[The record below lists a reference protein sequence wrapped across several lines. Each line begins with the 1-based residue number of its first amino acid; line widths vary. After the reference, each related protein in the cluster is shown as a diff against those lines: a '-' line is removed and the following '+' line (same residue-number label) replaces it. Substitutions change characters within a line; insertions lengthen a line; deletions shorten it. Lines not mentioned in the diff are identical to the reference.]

1 VEDNVLGGHTG
12 GELAIDLNAH
22 VLASASQEGLGREDV
37 LDFTG
42 SNAESQGA
50 KGTVGGGV
58 AVTAN
63 NGCSGQSEALLGADN
78 VDNTLTLIAH
88 TEVGETK
95 VLDILLESCA
105 LEAGVALLDEFG
117 GVLEVFP
124 GAGGNVL

>member
-1 VEDNVLGGHTG
+1 
-12 GELAIDLNAH
+12 
-22 VLASASQEGLGREDV
+22 
-37 LDFTG
+37 
-42 SNAESQGA
+42 
-50 KGTVGGGV
+50 
-58 AVTAN
+58 
-63 NGCSGQSEALLGADN
+63 LLGADN